1 MAYRGAT
8 LFPAEGSPLVTSTGI
23 VRTLVRFAGTGVL
36 MASAVGCSLIS
47 LKSPEKPL
55 SPRDLHARILTREY
69 SGRFI
74 GAVQQSADGIAAG
87 TEDPAIRL
95 NALRWKIAAA
105 GKSQRAAGQMVPMMS
120 LLDTWALS
128 VQMSE
133 YLAGG
138 AGRTLFG
145 PEQASAVTL
154 AAELARE
161 AEDLARRLT
170 TPDEF
175 QKDQQFIDGY
185 ARAHPIESLDFARAS
200 VVDLW
205 SRDAGAQTKLV
216 DTLGTVPEALADVGD
231 RVRMY
236 GDNGPEQVLWQ
247 AELAAQES
255 GISSKDLRAA
265 LQRLDERIGRLY
277 AMVDATPKLV
287 DGVVRDAGRRF
298 DTSWD
303 GVMRDVRGEGSTL
316 SDSVSAERQAAVSA
330 LDAER
335 EAVAADAARI
345 ANQVVKDAGE
355 QVRRLV
361 REALLLVIA
370 LTLVMLGVPFAA
382 GYFVGRARPRR

>member
-1 MAYRGAT
+1 MAPHKQ
-8 LFPAEGSPLVTSTGI
+8 FPAEGAPLVTSAGI
-23 VRTLVRFAGTGVL
+23 VRTLARFAGTGVL

-55 SPRDLHARILTREY
+55 PPRDLQARMLTREY
-69 SGRFI
+69 SGHFI
-74 GAVQQSADGIAAG
+74 GAVQQTADDIAAG
-87 TEDPAIRL
+87 TDDPAIRL

-105 GKSQRAAGQMVPMMS
+105 GKSQRAAGQMVPMMG

-133 YLAGG
+133 YLASG

-145 PEQASAVTL
+145 TEQASAVTL

-170 TPDEF
+170 APDEF

-185 ARAHPIESLDFARAS
+185 ARAHPIQSLDFARAS

-205 SRDAGAQTKLV
+205 SREAGAQAKLA
-216 DTLGTVPEALADVGD
+216 DSLGTVPEALADVSD

-236 GDNGPEQVLWQ
+236 GDTGPEQVLWQ
-247 AELAAQES
+247 AELAAQGS

-303 GVMRDVRGEGSTL
+303 QVMRDVRGEGSTL

-345 ANQVVKDAGE
+345 AAQVVKDAGE

-370 LTLVMLGVPFAA
+370 LTLVLLGVPFTA
-382 GYFVGRARPRR
+382 GYFVGRARHRQ

>member
-1 MAYRGAT
+1 
-8 LFPAEGSPLVTSTGI
+8 
-23 VRTLVRFAGTGVL
+23 
-36 MASAVGCSLIS
+36 
-47 LKSPEKPL
+47 
-55 SPRDLHARILTREY
+55 
-69 SGRFI
+69 
-74 GAVQQSADGIAAG
+74 
-87 TEDPAIRL
+87 
-95 NALRWKIAAA
+95 
-105 GKSQRAAGQMVPMMS
+105 MVPMMG

-128 VQMSE
+128 IQMSE
-133 YLAGG
+133 YLASGT
-138 AGRTLFG
+138 GRTLFG
-145 PEQASAVTL
+145 TRQAAAVTL

-175 QKDQQFIDGY
+175 QKDQQFIDAY
-185 ARAHPIESLDFARAS
+185 ARAHPIESLEFARAS

-205 SRDAGAQTKLV
+205 SREAGAQTKLV
-216 DTLGTVPEALADVGD
+216 DSLGTVPEALADVGD

-236 GDNGPEQVLWQ
+236 GDTGPEQVLWQ

-255 GISSKDLRAA
+255 GIGSKDLKAA

-287 DGVVRDAGRRF
+287 DGVVRDAGKRF

-303 GVMRDVRGEGSTL
+303 EVMRDVRGEGTTL

-335 EAVAADAARI
+335 AAVAADAARI
-345 ANQVVKDAGE
+345 ADQVVKDAGE

-370 LTLVMLGVPFAA
+370 LTLIMLGVPFAA
-382 GYFVGRARPRR
+382 GYFVGRARHRQ

>member
-1 MAYRGAT
+1 VAGQ
-8 LFPAEGSPLVTSTGI
+8 FPAEGSPLVTSAGI
-23 VRTLVRFAGTGVL
+23 VRLVRVAGAGVL
-36 MASAVGCSLIS
+36 MANAVGCSLIS

-55 SPRDLHARILTREY
+55 SPRDLQARILTREY
-69 SGRFI
+69 SGHFI
-74 GAVQQSADGIAAG
+74 GAVQQTADNIAAG
-87 TEDPAIRL
+87 TDDPALRL

-128 VQMSE
+128 IQMSE
-133 YLAGG
+133 YLASG

-145 PEQASAVTL
+145 TEQATAVAL
-154 AAELARE
+154 AAELARD

-170 TPDEF
+170 APDEF
-175 QKDQQFIDGY
+175 RKDQQFIEAY
-185 ARAHPIESLDFARAS
+185 ARAHPIENLDFARAS

-205 SRDAGAQTKLV
+205 TRDAGQTKLV
-216 DTLGTVPEALADVGD
+216 DSLGTVPEALADVGD

-236 GDNGPEQVLWQ
+236 GDTGPEQVLWQ
-247 AELAAQES
+247 AELAVQES

-287 DGVVRDAGRRF
+287 EGVVHDAGKRF
-298 DTSWD
+298 DMSWD
-303 GVMRDVRGEGSTL
+303 EVMRDVRGEGSTL
-316 SDSVSAERQAAVSA
+316 ADSMSAERQAAVSA

-335 EAVAADAARI
+335 AAVAADAARI

-370 LTLVMLGVPFAA
+370 LTLILLGVPFAA
-382 GYFVGRARPRR
+382 GYFVGRARHRP